1 MSTKFQAAYCSGN
14 TRSAEAQIV
23 LPEDWLVAE
32 EAVLLKRQEKI
43 AGLTRRSFGRRSWD
57 RPPREARLLPFPF
70 SVVSGAQPCPF
81 SFVSAPTLSDAS
93 DMFDFP

>member
-1 MSTKFQAAYCSGN
+1 MLARDSSVA
-14 TRSAEAQIV
+14 RRPV
-23 LPEDWLVAE
+23 LV
-32 EAVLLKRQEKI
+32 KGQEKI
-43 AGLTRRSFGRRSWD
+43 AGLNRKSFGRRSWD

-70 SVVSGAQPCPF
+70 SVVYGAQPCPF